1 MDEEKPEQIEILVLL
16 RKFKNWAERGDI
28 QFLEKG
34 SKEQK
39 DVLKELSNLIDK
51 FQNAK
56 KEKAESGEGGIS
68 KHLNWYETHKTG
80 RELWERLI
88 SCALNNIE
96 PYSKGNSKIF
106 GFLKSAT
113 NFEDLLY
120 GLEKYYRDH
129 TLHSLWVYLLGEY
142 ILRELIPDIHNN
154 LNWYL
159 YNDIEKEQKKWGYPE
174 KLVKFAKEQK
184 EKKLIEKVNKHRD
197 AIWCVI
203 ALCHDLGYSLEKLVN
218 LNEKVLDVL
227 KFFDIPDLKQVG
239 YSLDIEHQYL
249 MAQFLEIMAMDVRI
263 VPSEN
268 YREDEV
274 ALQERLL
281 VKCYRDDA
289 TYWQLCRAM
298 EKKQH
303 GILSSYLIFKIL
315 SMFAEAYVRGPGEEW
330 GLDDDEAI
338 ENIIRGDILFAIAQ
352 HTFDF
357 AYLDEMSSL
366 ADVLILAD
374 DLEEF
379 SRLGRDMLS
388 REYRDTTAEA
398 NIKFKPEKP
407 KQGDNIEIEIDYKV
421 DKDLDLENIYMFF
434 ERKTREL
441 CRMYSLGQD
450 TNGEMSGIG
459 KKTRSRKK
467 TEKYNKISDIKMNV
481 KSDNVELFFLLS
493 SDSEKMFA
501 LLPATKIEAEEY
513 TGGKHKVK
521 CYEDDVLVVDV
532 GDEDITLAKWL
543 RIENKKG

>member
-159 YNDIEKEQKKWGYPE
+159 YNDIEKEQKRWGYPE

-421 DKDLDLENIYMFF
+421 DKDLDLEKIYMFF

-501 LLPATKIEAEEY
+501 LLPATKIEAKEY